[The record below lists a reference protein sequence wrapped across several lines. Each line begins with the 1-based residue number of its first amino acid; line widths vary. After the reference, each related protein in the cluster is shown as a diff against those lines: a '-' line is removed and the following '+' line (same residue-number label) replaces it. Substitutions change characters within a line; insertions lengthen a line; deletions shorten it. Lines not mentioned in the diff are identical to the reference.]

1 MEKDYRHKGLEL
13 TPSIFAELLIKF
25 YDGKQF
31 DRRTAVS
38 SILDYH
44 IQNGGIVK
52 KGKDIVAVFK
62 KATSNLK
69 DYGIQN
75 VGYGTWRLNYIEKET
90 TIVEPKKPVEY
101 SFIVDKEIG
110 EGQNAVY
117 LYYYDAYKELAE
129 LKDLQSW
136 ECKIGRTDV
145 EPIQRIM
152 GQAGTCYPEFP
163 HIALVMYCEDSSQ
176 LELAIHSILK
186 VQKKNIESAP
196 GKEWFITSPQEI
208 EEIYFMIMK
217 HPL

>member
-1 MEKDYRHKGLEL
+1 MENDYKYKGVEL
-13 TPSIFAELLIKF
+13 TPSVFAELLIKF

-31 DRRTAVS
+31 DRQTAIS
-38 SILDYH
+38 FILDYH
-44 IQNGGIVK
+44 TRNGGVLK
-52 KGKDIVAVFK
+52 KGKNVVTVFK

-90 TIVEPKKPVEY
+90 TIVETLKPIEY
-101 SFIVDKEIG
+101 SYTVDKEIG
-110 EGQNAVY
+110 EGQNSVY
-117 LYYYDAYKELAE
+117 LYYYDAYKKLAE
-129 LKDLQSW
+129 LKGLQSW

-145 EPIQRIM
+145 EPLQRIM

-186 VQKKNIESAP
+186 VKKKHIESAP
-196 GKEWFITSPQEI
+196 GKEWFITSPHEI
-208 EEIYFMIMK
+208 EELYTMIMK
-217 HPL
+217 CQ